1 MKKKSLNE
9 KVTCII
15 PFYNEDE
22 YNLYRTIKKVLNIP
36 EIDYL
41 VVVDDGSKKPSTFN
55 FLKKN
60 FSNHSKVILKRNV
73 INFGKSD
80 AVFTGLQLVTTEIV
94 FLLDADLK
102 NIEEEEIS
110 NAIDKFKL
118 LNLDMLIL
126 RRLNTSFFPKLIR
139 ADTLLSG
146 ERILSKSH
154 LAEIL
159 KTNVKGYELEIT
171 INQYMIIKG
180 LDKNCF
186 WSPSSAVNNYKYKKL
201 KFVKGILKDLK
212 MHYGII
218 KYIGIKNFINQIS
231 NFCKKNI

>member
-1 MKKKSLNE
+1 MKKKSLNQ

-22 YNLYRTIKKVLNIP
+22 YNIYRTIKKVLNIP

-41 VVVDDGSKKPSTFN
+41 VVVDDGSTNPSIFN

-126 RRLNTSFFPKLIR
+126 RRLNTSFLPKLIR

-146 ERILSKSH
+146 ERILSKSN

-180 LDKNCF
+180 LDKNIIF
-186 WSPSSAVNNYKYKKL
+186 SLYYD
-201 KFVKGILKDLK
+201 ILIAR
-212 MHYGII
+212 H
-218 KYIGIKNFINQIS
+218 
-231 NFCKKNI
+231 

>member
-1 MKKKSLNE
+1 MKKKSLNQ

-15 PFYNEDE
+15 PFYNEDK
-22 YNLYRTIKKVLNIP
+22 YNLYRTIKKVLNVP

-41 VVVDDGSKKPSTFN
+41 VVVDDGSTNLKTFN

-60 FSNHSKVILKRNV
+60 FSNHSKIILKRNA

-102 NIEEEEIS
+102 NIEEDDIS
-110 NAIDKFKL
+110 NAIDKFRL
-118 LNLDMLIL
+118 LNLDMVIL
-126 RRLNTSFFPKLIR
+126 RRLNTGFFPKLIR

-146 ERILSKSH
+146 ERILSKNH
-154 LAEIL
+154 LAKIL
-159 KTNVKGYELEIT
+159 KTNVKGYELEVT

-201 KFVKGILKDLK
+201 KFVKGILKDLR
-212 MHYGII
+212 MYYEII
-218 KYIGIKNFINQIS
+218 KYVGLSNFIKQIS
-231 NFCKKNI
+231 NFCKKNV